1 MKLVCRQF
9 RTFDEYGHKQTFVFE
24 NVNIYVSSV
33 VNCTCN
39 VAIYVGNCVL
49 KDLDMMCAN
58 ILGGALHCQV
68 ERHVLG
74 KNFKK

>member
-33 VNCTCN
+33 VKLYLQCSYLC
-39 VAIYVGNCVL
+39 
-49 KDLDMMCAN
+49 
-58 ILGGALHCQV
+58 
-68 ERHVLG
+68 R
-74 KNFKK
+74 